1 VFNLLFFAFDKLKL
15 SMQTPLIEVER
26 AAKATF
32 AEYHGIELPEHFS
45 DLAAEHK
52 AARETLA
59 IFDTNWHAIIEL
71 TGPDRLRYLNAIV
84 SNDVKNLAAGE
95 GRLALLLNP
104 QGRILAELE
113 IYALADRL
121 ITLSHCSLRAR
132 TVETLDKYIIMDDV
146 TLNDASEKMG
156 SFAIEGPQT
165 ARTLDHAYNLGVADM
180 PAFAIRSVH
189 IDSMPCE
196 IIRRS
201 RFGTHDASPGLEILA
216 SRKLL
221 PDLWANL
228 SKLVTGRGGAPIGTQ
243 TFEALRLES
252 GIPFYPADFNDTVI
266 PHEARVED
274 THINFTKGCYTGQ
287 EIVERVRSRGQVNR
301 IRVKLKFSGAEPPA
315 PGTRLRADGREVGLV
330 TSAAYSPRDKSAIGM
345 GYSRREHDAPGTVLE
360 VDDGTSAEILA

>member
-1 VFNLLFFAFDKLKL
+1 
-15 SMQTPLIEVER
+15 MQTPLIEVER

-146 TLNDASEKMG
+146 TLNDVSEKMG
-156 SFAIEGPQT
+156 SFAIEGPQA
-165 ARTLDHAYNLGVADM
+165 ARTLDHAYNLGIAEM
-180 PAFAIRSVH
+180 PSLAIRSVH

-201 RFGTHDASPGLEILA
+201 HFGYVGMEVVAPQKSLKQIWENLLA
-216 SRKLL
+216 
-221 PDLWANL
+221 
-228 SKLVTGRGGAPIGTQ
+228 LVRLRGGLPVGMKALET
-243 TFEALRLES
+243 LRLEV
-252 GIPFYPADFNDTVI
+252 GIPFYPVDFNDTVI
-266 PHEARVED
+266 PHEAAVET
-274 THINFTKGCYTGQ
+274 THISFTKGCYTGQ

-301 IRVKLKFSGAEPPA
+301 RRVRLKFSTAEPPPA
-315 PGTRLRADGREVGLV
+315 GTRLSADGKELGLV
-330 TSAAYSPRDKSAIGM
+330 TSSAFSPKESTAIGM
-345 GYSRREHDAPGTVLE
+345 GYSRREHDTPGSILE
-360 VDDGTSAEILA
+360 FEDGTAEVIA